1 MKCESAQNYK
11 LVGISEFGSRVG
23 ETHHR
28 AKLTDHDVDLIRE
41 LREEHKLTYE
51 ALAEKF
57 ECSKSTIRDICRYRR
72 RWQRP
77 DRWKKVA
84 LTDERTEIPVDK

>member
-1 MKCESAQNYK
+1 MSQYK
-11 LVGISEFGSRVG
+11 MVGISEFGSRVG

-41 LREEHKLTYE
+41 LREAHGLTYQ
-51 ALAEKF
+51 ALADKF
-57 ECSKSTIRDICRYRR
+57 DCSKSTIRDICRYRR

-77 DRWKKVA
+77 EKWKRVPVADDRSN
-84 LTDERTEIPVDK
+84 IGVDD

>member
-41 LREEHKLTYE
+41 LREDHGLTYQC
-51 ALAEKF
+51 LAEKF

-84 LTDERTEIPVDK
+84 LTDERTENPVDK

>member
-1 MKCESAQNYK
+1 MSGYK

-28 AKLTDHDVDLIRE
+28 ARLSDHDVDLIRS
-41 LREEHKLTYE
+41 LRDDYGLTYQ
-51 ALAEKF
+51 AIADKF
-57 ECSKSTIRDICRYRR
+57 ECSKSTVRDICKCRR

-77 DRWKKVA
+77 EKWKRIAVEL
-84 LTDERTEIPVDK
+84 LTDDRSELSVDK

>member
-1 MKCESAQNYK
+1 MTEFK
-11 LVGISEFGSRVG
+11 LVGISESGSRVG

-28 AKLTDHDVDLIRE
+28 SRLTDHDVDLIRE
-41 LREEHKLTYE
+41 LREDHGLTYQ

-77 DRWKKVA
+77 VSWKRVPV
-84 LTDERTEIPVDK
+84 TDNRSNDSVDD

>member
-1 MKCESAQNYK
+1 MKNESANGYK

-28 AKLTDHDVDLIRE
+28 ARLSDHDVDLIRS
-41 LREEHKLTYE
+41 LRDDYGLTYQ
-51 ALAEKF
+51 AIADKF
-57 ECSKSTIRDICRYRR
+57 ECSKSTVRDICKCRR

-77 DRWKKVA
+77 ETWKKVA
-84 LTDERTEIPVDK
+84 VKIVAIVVDK

>member
-1 MKCESAQNYK
+1 MKNETANHNN
-11 LVGISEFGSRVG
+11 LVGLSELNKRCG
-23 ETHHR
+23 ETHPR
-28 AKLTDHDVDLIRE
+28 ARLTDHDVDLIRE

-84 LTDERTEIPVDK
+84 LTDERTENPVDK

>member
-1 MKCESAQNYK
+1 MTEFK
-11 LVGISEFGSRVG
+11 LVGISESGSRVG

-28 AKLTDHDVDLIRE
+28 SRLTDHDVDLIRE

-51 ALAEKF
+51 VLAEKF

-77 DRWKKVA
+77 VSWKRVPVVD
-84 LTDERTEIPVDK
+84 DERTENPVDK